1 MKYDS
6 EIAAKI
12 AEKFNISAATLR
24 TWKFRDNIPDQ
35 YTKEKFQRT
44 GKEKYKFVG
53 FLCENKKYFN
63 FLYLLKVL
71 DMPRLAD
78 AILNRS
84 TLNKNEVQKIKK
96 YILNLLKK
104 KEEEIIFEK
113 SLHLM
118 SIFNSNK
125 ICNWRAK
132 LKRGTLTES
141 DRNEIKNGLDFIRN
155 YNYIE

>member
-1 MKYDS
+1 MKYNA
-6 EIAAKI
+6 EFAAKI
-12 AEKFNISAATLR
+12 AEKFSISSATLR
-24 TWKFRDNIPDQ
+24 TWKIRDNIPEQ
-35 YTKEKFQRT
+35 YTKENFQRT
-44 GKEKYKFVG
+44 GKEKYKFVA
-53 FLCENKKYFN
+53 FLCKYKKYFN
-63 FLYLLKVL
+63 FLYLQKVL
-71 DMPRLAD
+71 DMSRLAD

-141 DRNEIKNGLDFIRN
+141 DRNEIKNGLNFIRE
-155 YNYIE
+155 YSE